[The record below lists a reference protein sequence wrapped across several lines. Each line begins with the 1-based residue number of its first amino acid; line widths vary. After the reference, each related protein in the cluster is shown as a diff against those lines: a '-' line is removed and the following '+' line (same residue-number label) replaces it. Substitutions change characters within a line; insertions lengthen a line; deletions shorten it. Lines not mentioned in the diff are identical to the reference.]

1 MKDYLAGQ
9 VCEGCRRLLRCMG
22 RRRLCACNRHTSKG
36 KHMRKLLNRL
46 TSTDDFVMVHS
57 NELQAILD
65 YVEDMEQRISIV
77 RDQLQYLLAES
88 VEPDEE
94 SNPI

>member
-1 MKDYLAGQ
+1 
-9 VCEGCRRLLRCMG
+9 
-22 RRRLCACNRHTSKG
+22 
-36 KHMRKLLNRL
+36 MRKLINRL
-46 TSTDDFVMVHS
+46 ARTDEFVMVHS

-65 YVEDMEQRISIV
+65 YVEDMEQRITIV
-77 RDQLQYLLAES
+77 REQLQYLLAES

>member
-1 MKDYLAGQ
+1 
-9 VCEGCRRLLRCMG
+9 
-22 RRRLCACNRHTSKG
+22 
-36 KHMRKLLNRL
+36 MRKLLNRL

-77 RDQLQYLLAES
+77 REQLQYLVAES

-94 SNPI
+94 SDK

>member
-1 MKDYLAGQ
+1 
-9 VCEGCRRLLRCMG
+9 
-22 RRRLCACNRHTSKG
+22 
-36 KHMRKLLNRL
+36 MRKLLNRL
-46 TSTDDFVMVHS
+46 ARTDDFVMVHS

-77 RDQLQYLLAES
+77 REQLQYLVAES

-94 SNPI
+94 SDK

>member
-1 MKDYLAGQ
+1 MSENHNMKLIASLAQ
-9 VCEGCRRLLRCMG
+9 V
-22 RRRLCACNRHTSKG
+22 N
-36 KHMRKLLNRL
+36 
-46 TSTDDFVMVHS
+46 DFVMVHS

-77 RDQLQYLLAES
+77 RDQLQYLVAES

-94 SNPI
+94 SDK